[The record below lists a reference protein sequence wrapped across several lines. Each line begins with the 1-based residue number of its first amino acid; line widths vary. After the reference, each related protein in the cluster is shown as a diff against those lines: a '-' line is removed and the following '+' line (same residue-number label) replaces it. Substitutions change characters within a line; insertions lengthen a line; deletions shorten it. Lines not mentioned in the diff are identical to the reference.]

1 MKTLLACLL
10 AALAGGIAVVES
22 GFSRITAAS
31 QFEVA
36 SVRLTPPTGEHGINL
51 SLRLE
56 PSLVHIAA
64 FPLRDVVALAYRVEP
79 RHVIGPEWMQS
90 TQVNISARLPDGT
103 TVQQAP
109 EMLQALLA
117 DRFGLVVRR
126 EKREADV
133 YALVVGKP
141 PLRLERKSE
150 PVASPGDALTW
161 ALSGGP
167 WGVSNDRGNGSSYS
181 FISGKFEG
189 KKLTVAAFAAEFS
202 RYSPKS
208 IVDMT
213 QLSGVFDISFSVS
226 SEEYMQLLVR
236 AAYNSGMAIPSQMLL
251 QMDTDGSGALD
262 HAVEQMGLKLE
273 SQRLPMD
280 VVVIDAVQREPTEN

>member
-1 MKTLLACLL
+1 MKTLLAFLTAF
-10 AALAGGIAVVES
+10 AAVAP
-22 GFSRITAAS
+22 

-36 SVRLTPPTGEHGINL
+36 SVRLTPPSGEHGISL

-64 FPLRDVVALAYRVEP
+64 FPLRDVIALAYRVEP
-79 RHVIGPEWMQS
+79 RHVIGPDWMQS

-117 DRFGLVVRR
+117 DRFGLVLHR
-126 EKREADV
+126 ERREADV
-133 YALVVGKP
+133 YALAVGKP
-141 PLRLERKSE
+141 PLKLERKGE
-150 PVASPGDALTW
+150 PVASPGDTLTW

-167 WGVSNDRGNGSSYS
+167 SGVSNDRGNGSSYS
-181 FISGKFEG
+181 FTSGTFDG
-189 KKLTVAAFAAEFS
+189 KKLTVAALATELSRFS
-202 RYSPKS
+202 PRP

-213 QLSGVFDISFSVS
+213 QLPGVFDMSFTVS

-236 AAYNSGMAIPSQMLL
+236 AAYNSGMSIPAQMLL
-251 QMDTDGSGALD
+251 QMDTAGSDALR

-273 SQRLPMD
+273 SRSLP
-280 VVVIDAVQREPTEN
+280 VEVLVIDAVRREPTEN